1 MNWPR
6 HSYVSFVTMY
16 RNEKQ
21 SSLSYEYVLPHIQL
35 FQLRLSKAEKF
46 LSKAEKSNTSA
57 KSLLGVMIKNT
68 QNNIQFLGIRS
79 RDLHS

>member
-16 RNEKQ
+16 RNKKQ

-35 FQLRLSKAEKF
+35 FQLRLS
-46 LSKAEKSNTSA
+46 LSKAEKSNTSGKVEYERKKLA
-57 KSLLGVMIKNT
+57 GS
-68 QNNIQFLGIRS
+68 
-79 RDLHS
+79 DD